1 MTYLTY
7 VHSRPFGPYIIPI
20 SVQSTFLKSYC
31 ESNLI
36 TYSLPVTEYTIP
48 YCYFSLSRL
57 LEDQSFS
64 ENEIVLLVTSMYI
77 FQELSYPMSAYQSLS
92 MNNIPICCVLERFTA
107 DIDGVMSQL
116 EQTAYYDSLANQSAV
131 L

>member
-77 FQELSYPMSAYQSLS
+77 FQELSDSMSAYQSLS

>member
-1 MTYLTY
+1 MTHLTY
-7 VHSRPFGPYIIPI
+7 VHSRPFGPYTIPI

-48 YCYFSLSRL
+48 FCYFSLVRL
-57 LEDQSFS
+57 LEDQPCST
-64 ENEIVLLVTSMYI
+64 NEIVLLVTSMYI
-77 FQELSYPMSAYQSLS
+77 FQELSDSMSAYQLLS
-92 MNNIPICCVLERFTA
+92 MNNIAICCVLERFTS

-116 EQTAYYDSLANQSAV
+116 EQTAYYDNLASQSAV